1 MVLLDLADVASVS
14 LAQPQLVRAVLVEA
28 VGAGQ
33 LQGVL
38 HVEDFVAYLAFLLE
52 GSDDLSWTVTADQH
66 LFVLGED
73 RALWELAFLWTGSSV
88 IG

>member
-33 LQGVL
+33 LEGVL
-38 HVEDFVAYLAFLLE
+38 HVEGLVAELAFLLE
-52 GSDDLSWTVTADQH
+52 CPDGLLWAVTADQH
-66 LFVLGED
+66 LFLLGENC
-73 RALWELAFLWTGSSV
+73 ALWELVMLRTGKSV